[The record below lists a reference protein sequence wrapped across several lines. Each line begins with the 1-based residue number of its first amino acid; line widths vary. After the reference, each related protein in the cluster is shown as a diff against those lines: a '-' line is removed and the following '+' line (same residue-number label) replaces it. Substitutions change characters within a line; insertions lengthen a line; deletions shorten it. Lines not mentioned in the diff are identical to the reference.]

1 MSAAPVAGVSTGG
14 TSRAPLSGTLKDWGS
29 ACTNPDQPKPTKKA
43 AAKGAQR
50 VTANFIFGSCNGN
63 SKNRANHTPPR
74 TGAYPLVE
82 AGLAFPR
89 CCGLAGH
96 VILGAREGG
105 DRQKSLRNSGCRLS
119 RSARA

>member
-14 TSRAPLSGTLKDWGS
+14 ISRAPLSGILKDWGS

-43 AAKGAQR
+43 AANGAQR
-50 VTANFIFGSCNGN
+50 VTANFIFGSCNGDQ
-63 SKNRANHTPPR
+63 KNRANHTR
-74 TGAYPLVE
+74 SWGGAYPLVE

-89 CCGLAGH
+89 CCGRAGH

-105 DRQKSLRNSGCRLS
+105 ERQRRGYGT
-119 RSARA
+119 AGAVW